1 MASASPEK
9 KRSRRTRN
17 TIIGVVLLALL
28 AAGVGSFFFVQNRP
42 APVAGL
48 PPGWAEAEATSG
60 TIESTVSATGNIEAA
75 AESKLSFQVDGIVNE
90 LLIEQGDLVES
101 GQILARLDATD
112 STLKLQ
118 KAESELKSAQTDLE
132 ALLVGASEAEVAEAR
147 ARVAQAQQQYTQTAS
162 SVSSADI
169 AAARADLEAA
179 RVKVADLQSGPE
191 SDDLAAKNEAV
202 VRAQTTLDKD
212 RTDLSAKKEQARLDV
227 ETAANT
233 LRTVQDE
240 YSRIYWQNR
249 ELDDL
254 PGDLPRDL
262 QDQEA
267 AALRRVQ
274 ESEATLEKTRLAYEQ
289 AKEDEIQTLQAREA
303 ELSSAVAARD
313 ALITESKDQ
322 EIAAAQ
328 AEIARAQA
336 KLAELTGAK
345 RQSDLGAQASS
356 IDIAQ
361 AGLEKV
367 LEGPGVSEQASKEAA
382 IVRAELELKQ
392 AQRDMEKLVLTAPFA
407 ATVAAV
413 NMNVGERAGTE
424 STITLADL
432 TTFHIDLPVDELDVA
447 QVVADQQARITLDA
461 LPDREFNGRV
471 TRIAPLA
478 TRSAQGTTTYEVT
491 VELDGDS
498 PGVRPGMTA
507 VVEVV
512 TSVKEDTVLV
522 PRRAL
527 LLEDG
532 KSFVRIWTPDTPADP
547 ISGEPAFERREVTTG
562 LSNSQVIEILSG
574 LEPGTKVLVQD
585 VVSTFNPSGPP
596 Q

>member
-1 MASASPEK
+1 MASASTEK

-17 TIIGVVLLALL
+17 TIIGIVL
-28 AAGVGSFFFVQNRP
+28 AALIAAGIGGFFLVQNRP

-48 PPGWAEAEATSG
+48 PAGWAEAEATSG
-60 TIESTVSATGNIEAA
+60 TIESTVSATGNVEAA
-75 AESKLSFQVDGIVNE
+75 AESQLSFQVDGIVHE
-90 LLIEQGDLVES
+90 LLVEQGDLVES
-101 GQILARLDATD
+101 GAVLARLDDTD

-118 KAESELKSAQTDLE
+118 QAEAELKSAQTDLE
-132 ALLVGASEAEVAEAR
+132 ALLVGASEAEIAEAR
-147 ARVAQAQQQYTQTAS
+147 ARVAQAQQQYSQTAS
-162 SVSSADI
+162 SVSNADI

-179 RVKVADLQSGPE
+179 RVKLAELQSGPE
-191 SDDLAAKNEAV
+191 SDELATKNEAV

-227 ETAANT
+227 ETAADT
-233 LRTVQDE
+233 LRTAQDE
-240 YSRIYWQNR
+240 YSTIYWQNR
-249 ELDDL
+249 ELASL
-254 PGDLPRDL
+254 PGDLPQERV
-262 QDQEA
+262 DQEA
-267 AALRRVQ
+267 AALRKVA
-274 ESEATLEKTRLAYEQ
+274 ESEAALEKARLAYEQ
-289 AKEDEIQTLQAREA
+289 AKQDEIQTLQAREA
-303 ELSSAVAARD
+303 ELNSAIAGRD
-313 ALITESKDQ
+313 ALLNESKDQ

-336 KLAELTGAK
+336 SLAELTGAK
-345 RQSDLGAQASS
+345 RQSDLGAQASN
-356 IDIAQ
+356 IEIAQ

-367 LEGPGVSEQASKEAA
+367 LEGPGASEQASKEAA

-413 NMNVGERAGTE
+413 NMDVGERAGAE

-447 QVVADQQARITLDA
+447 QLVADQAARITLDA

-478 TRSAQGTTTYEVT
+478 TRSEQGTTTYEVT

-507 VVEVV
+507 VVEII
-512 TSVKEDTVLV
+512 TSVKENTVLV

-532 KSFVRIWTPDTPADP
+532 KSFVRIWTTDGPTDP

-574 LEPGTKVLVQD
+574 LEAGEKVLVQD
-585 VVSTFNPSGPP
+585 VVSTFNPAGPP